1 MSLLKYRGMKMKNV
15 TLLLLFLLLLTSPL
29 KAQLSNQEKHRLGS
43 YLGYI
48 IVVSKTLNSP
58 STPDA
63 PKPGD
68 WCEDCTP
75 GGVPLFP
82 DHPGKIGDGTVF
94 QTCGTCNG
102 TQKIGSMPMS
112 EAEANE
118 VTEELEDSGG
128 FTEEPLNQ
136 SQVRHAGEILEKAI
150 REAHEE
156 NAAKEEQEAQE
167 EEQPL
172 TPEILCFEGSAW
184 TFENKR
190 VREATDNDMRD
201 HLIAVHGI
209 DADSPNKMTRD
220 ELIALHNLIHNS
232 EVRASAPSAS
242 CPDGNCPASGSGS
255 SCPTCPSGSSRSSS
269 SSSRSRGFF
278 RRR

>member
-1 MSLLKYRGMKMKNV
+1 MSPLKYKGTKMKKIIAPI
-15 TLLLLFLLLLTSPL
+15 LLFLLILASPL

-48 IVVSKTLNSP
+48 VVVSESLSGPAK
-58 STPDA
+58 PDE

-68 WCEDCTP
+68 WCPDCTP

-82 DHPGKIGDGTVF
+82 GHPGKIGDGTVF

-112 EAEANE
+112 EEEANE
-118 VTEELEDSGG
+118 ITEELEGSGG
-128 FTEEPLNQ
+128 FTGEPLNQ
-136 SQVRHAGEILEKAI
+136 SQVRHAGDLLSQAI
-150 REAHEE
+150 RDAHEKN
-156 NAAKEEQEAQE
+156 NAEEEQESQE
-167 EEQPL
+167 EKKPL

-190 VREATDNDMRD
+190 VREATNDDMRE
-201 HLIAVHGI
+201 HLIVVHGI
-209 DADSPNKMTRD
+209 DSASANKMTRD

-242 CPDGNCPASGSGS
+242 CPDGSCPASGSGS
-255 SCPTCPSGSSRSSS
+255 SCPTCPSGSSSS

>member
-1 MSLLKYRGMKMKNV
+1 MTKIIAP
-15 TLLLLFLLLLTSPL
+15 LLLFLLILTSPL

-48 IVVSKTLNSP
+48 VVVSETLSGP
-58 STPDA
+58 AKPDE

-68 WCEDCTP
+68 WCPDCTP

-82 DHPGKIGDGTVF
+82 SHPGKIGDGTVF

-112 EAEANE
+112 EEEANE
-118 VTEELEDSGG
+118 VTEELENSGG

-136 SQVRHAGEILEKAI
+136 SQIREAGEILARAI
-150 REAHEE
+150 QDAHEE
-156 NAAKEEQEAQE
+156 NDAREEQESQE
-167 EEQPL
+167 EEKPL
-172 TPEILCFEGSAW
+172 EPDILCFEGSAW

-190 VREATDNDMRD
+190 VREATDDDMRE
-201 HLIAVHGI
+201 HLIVVHGI
-209 DADSPNKMTRD
+209 DAASANKMTRD

-242 CPDGNCPASGSGS
+242 CPSGNCPTSGS
-255 SCPTCPSGSSRSSS
+255 SSSCPSGNCPSSRSSS
-269 SSSRSRGFF
+269 SSSSRRGLFG